1 MNYINSLD
9 AFEKWWVG
17 NDLDVEEDVA
27 LVIFEKAFVLGE
39 ENGYTLAKDMDELED
54 FEEYEDEDESE
65 L

>member
-9 AFEKWWVG
+9 AFEKWWAG
-17 NDLDVEEDVA
+17 NDLEVEEDVA

-54 FEEYEDEDESE
+54 FEEYDEEEDE